1 MYHMSGEKAVTDIIF
16 AQTRFDYRN
25 PENGFGS
32 YYDYYRLVE
41 LSGFPIVYLDEID
54 PTDASKCYIFSP
66 VNGEIKDGDRFI
78 GWPNAKAKIVFWNL
92 EQGDYGPIPGVS
104 ETWASDKAFA
114 DQIGARYVLMGS
126 HPGLMNYDPI
136 PRNGQYDVVML
147 SYMTPRRQQMAA
159 WLHEKGLTLAP
170 NGWGEDRHR
179 NLMQAQVMLHVHQNN
194 HRYVAPQRWA
204 LAAAYK
210 LPVVSE
216 TLDNSGELRIFYA
229 PTAQYAELAEY
240 VHIWVK
246 SESEIMRY
254 HGEALHQF
262 LCFDRPF
269 AREVMRNV

>member
-1 MYHMSGEKAVTDIIF
+1 MTDIIF

-32 YYDYYRLVE
+32 YHDFWRLVD
-41 LSGFPIVYLDEID
+41 LSGFSTCYLDEID
-54 PTDASKCYIFSP
+54 ADDPSKTFIFTP

-78 GWPNAKAKIVFWNL
+78 GWPNARCKIILWNL

-114 DQIGARYVLMGS
+114 DIIGARYVLMGS
-126 HPGLMNYDPI
+126 HPGLMNYAPI
-136 PRNGQYDVVML
+136 ARDGKYDVVML

-170 NGWGEDRHR
+170 NAWGLERH
-179 NLMQAQVMLHVHQNN
+179 NLLMQSRIMLHVHQNN

-210 LPVVSE
+210 LPV
-216 TLDNSGELRIFYA
+216 I
-229 PTAQYAELAEY
+229 
-240 VHIWVK
+240 
-246 SESEIMRY
+246 SESLDHLGYLSPQHVMILNYDEIAAY
-254 HGEALHQF
+254 LEKLFHTGDGNHWYGESLHQF